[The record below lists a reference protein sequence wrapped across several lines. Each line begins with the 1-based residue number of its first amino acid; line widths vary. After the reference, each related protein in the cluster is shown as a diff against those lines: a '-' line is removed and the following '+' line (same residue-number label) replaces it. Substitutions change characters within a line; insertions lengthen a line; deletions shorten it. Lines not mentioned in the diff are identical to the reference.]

1 MMRINHIC
9 CLTNL
14 SESTI
19 RRYTKGLP
27 VSDRIAKRI
36 ETRLGLAVGSVPRL
50 SKRHTN
56 KGKKYKKEPIITREV
71 DFIAEARERNLQRA
85 KDRRFEE

>member
-27 VSDRIAKRI
+27 VADSTARRI
-36 ETRLGLAVGSVPRL
+36 ETRLGLEIGSVPRL
-50 SKRHTN
+50 SNRHTN
-56 KGKKYKKEPIITREV
+56 KGKKYKKEPIIITDV
-71 DFIAEARERNLQRA
+71 NFIAEARERNLQRA